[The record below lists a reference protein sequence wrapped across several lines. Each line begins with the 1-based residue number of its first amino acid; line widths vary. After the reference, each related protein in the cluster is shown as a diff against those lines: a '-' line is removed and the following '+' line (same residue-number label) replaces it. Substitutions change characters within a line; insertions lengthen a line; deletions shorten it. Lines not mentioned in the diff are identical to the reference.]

1 MPKYFNKELIL
12 HPELNQTIIGMQ
24 NAIIAI
30 MEDLSVF
37 NYGSASMK
45 LRQLYAQLA
54 VQSSLLNTNLDEID
68 GNGEPVIID
77 CILSDAELEGGCE

>member
-1 MPKYFNKELIL
+1 M
-12 HPELNQTIIGMQ
+12 HPELNQTITGMQ

-54 VQSSLLNTNLDEID
+54 VQSSLLNANLEEID
-68 GNGEPVIID
+68 RNGEPQIID